1 MEGIDKEMQMNI
13 FFKQKKV
20 KDERLGTGKQ
30 EKNTKKDEIGRRK
43 ETKNFEM
50 MKEGQED
57 ERKNATKRMTNST

>member
-43 ETKNFEM
+43 ERKKNS
-50 MKEGQED
+50 K
-57 ERKNATKRMTNST
+57 